1 MTENGTQMSA
11 DWSNP
16 RVPFRL
22 ASERAPLEPLNGKP
36 IMVHLAMNIEYW
48 PFDRPMPR
56 GIIPAPHGARAEP
69 PDVPNYSWVEY
80 GLRCGMP
87 RFMEMLAQREL
98 TASAFI
104 NAQVADVYPSLMT
117 AVVEAGWELVGH
129 GWFQQS
135 LKQAD
140 DEAAVIAKSLERLEQ
155 VSGRRPRA
163 WLGPGL
169 GETTDT
175 PDILKAQGV
184 EFLHD
189 WVVDD
194 LPFWIHTKHGPMV
207 GLPYTFE
214 LNDVPVYAI
223 QNGSSDE
230 ILKRLEATLAVFE
243 REAETQPRVLTFG
256 LHPHIIGVPHIAY
269 YFEKALDLLVT
280 RDDVVFV
287 TSSVIGDWFIA
298 ADGTGGAEMTDRG
311 AHPAS

>member
-1 MTENGTQMSA
+1 MS
-11 DWSNP
+11 WSNP

-22 ASERAPLEPLNGKP
+22 AGERRPLEPLDGKP

-56 GIIPAPHGARAEP
+56 GIIPAPHGAKVEP

-87 RFMEMLAQREL
+87 RFMEILQSRGL
-98 TASAFI
+98 KASAFI
-104 NAQVADVYPSLMT
+104 NAQVCDVYPALSS
-117 AVVEAGWELVGH
+117 AVVDAGWELVGH

-140 DEAAVIAKSLERLEQ
+140 DEAAVIARSLARLRAA
-155 VSGRRPRA
+155 SGTKTRA

-169 GETTDT
+169 GESMDT
-175 PDILKAQGV
+175 VDILKENGI

-189 WVVDD
+189 WVLDD
-194 LPFWIHTKHGPMV
+194 LPFWIRTKHGPMV

-223 QNGSSDE
+223 QNSSSDE

-243 REAETQPRVLTFG
+243 RETETQPRVLTFG
-256 LHPHIIGVPHIAY
+256 LHPHIVGVPHIAH
-269 YFEKALDLLVT
+269 YFEKALDLLT
-280 RDDVVFV
+280 ARADTVFV
-287 TSSVIGDWFIA
+287 TSSQIGDWFTA
-298 ADGTGGAEMTDRG
+298 ADGTGGAEVVANSGGKPTET
-311 AHPAS
+311 